1 METLLSIANSTISN
15 HKFLLNV
22 KNSKLYKI
30 RVINDLSVDC
40 LSGSQ
45 LKSLF
50 ESDINFYVITGWGDR
65 LVYKW

>member
-1 METLLSIANSTISN
+1 METLLVVTNSTVSN

-30 RVINDLSVDC
+30 RCINDLSVDC

>member
-65 LVYKW
+65 LVYKL

>member
-1 METLLSIANSTISN
+1 METLLVVTNSTVSS

-30 RVINDLSVDC
+30 RCINDLSVDC

-50 ESDINFYVITGWGDR
+50 ESDSNLDVVDHWGAI
-65 LVYKW
+65 